1 MLCEL
6 SFDTNTTLGAQV
18 IKHLKPNAKPK
29 EKKSNKQIL
38 KEAKKGMGQQ
48 EAEEFG
54 VEAVGFCNAGD
65 VFLCSTANLDG
76 KLRIVSCP
84 SHLFSFALPFFSPF
98 TYICIYIHT
107 SHPVGRLYW
116 LLPRDV

>member
-84 SHLFSFALPFFSPF
+84 LSPLFLCSPVFLSFHIYLHLHSYISPSG
-98 TYICIYIHT
+98 T
-107 SHPVGRLYW
+107 S
-116 LLPRDV
+116 LLAPAA